1 MARTIRDVALGYSLL
16 KGPDGIDGYAIHA
29 RGAEPDGGGL
39 AGQPIRVGW
48 VSDAASLPSIPRLP
62 LRSPQPPPNSP
73 ISVARWRT

>member
-48 VSDAASLPSIPRLP
+48 VSDAAFAPVNPEITP
-62 LRSPQPPPNSP
+62 RSPQRRINLP
-73 ISVARWRT
+73 ISDARWRT